1 VRGLSVVEPRADAPE
16 PGATPPRRRGMARR
30 RAVRVAIVVVASL
43 ALAISGAGWYVS
55 GEILDALRISPPAPV
70 EYDTDVLAL
79 NDGRITLDRPDETDL
94 EADRDAVMG
103 LSWEGGY
110 GQVGPAE
117 SSDQGPEVRP
127 FTLLD
132 GEPPEPGRDRVDV
145 DSYAFPPDPGR
156 AGITHEVVTYPG
168 PDGDLEAWAVPG
180 DHPTWIV
187 AVHGAGAGRH
197 EFLRLVDAA
206 RELGHPLLLVTYRN
220 DPGAPA
226 TDGSLIL
233 NGQEEW
239 PDVAAAVDHALRSG
253 ASDVVV
259 YGASMGAGLSLAYA
273 LEGETSPLR
282 ALVLESPNADLR
294 ETVRLRSG
302 EALPIGGVIGDAI
315 LATGRAFTWL
325 RSGLDFD
332 AVDYVDRADDL
343 DVPVLVF
350 HGALD
355 PKIPAEVPTAF
366 AEARPDLI
374 EYHLLD
380 GGAHVRAWN
389 EGPEAYTAT
398 LSDFLGRVTAPG

>member
-1 VRGLSVVEPRADAPE
+1 VRDLSVVDPRLDALELVAPHR
-16 PGATPPRRRGMARR
+16 PRRAPVRR
-30 RAVRVAIVVVASL
+30 RVVRTAIAVLAVL
-43 ALAISGAGWYVS
+43 ALVFGGAGWYVS
-55 GEILDALRISPPAPV
+55 GQILDALRISPPADV
-70 EYDTDVLAL
+70 QHDTEVVALAG
-79 NDGRITLDRPDETDL
+79 DEITLDRPDETDL
-94 EADRDAVMG
+94 AADADAVMG

-110 GQVGPAE
+110 GQIGPAV
-117 SSDQGPEVRP
+117 STDGGLEVRP

-132 GEPPEPGRDRVDV
+132 GTAPEPGRDPVDV

-156 AGITHEVVTYPG
+156 AGTPLEIVTYPG
-168 PDGDLEAWAVPG
+168 PDGDLEAWSVPG

-187 AVHGAGAGRH
+187 AVHGAGAGPH
-197 EFLRLVDAA
+197 EFLRLADAT

-273 LEGETSPLR
+273 LEGDATPLR
-282 ALVLESPNADLR
+282 ALVLESPNVDLR

-302 EALPIGGVIGDAI
+302 DALPVGGIVGDTI
-315 LATGRAFTWL
+315 LAAGRAVTRL

-332 AVDYVDRADDL
+332 AVDYVDRADEL
-343 DVPVLVF
+343 DVPILVF

-355 PKIPAEVPTAF
+355 PKIPLEVPTAF
-366 AEARPDLI
+366 AGARPDLV
-374 EYHLLD
+374 ELHLLED
-380 GGAHVRAWN
+380 GAHVRAWN
-389 EGPEAYTAT
+389 EGPAAYTAT
-398 LSDFLGRVTAPG
+398 LRDFLGRVTAPE

>member
-1 VRGLSVVEPRADAPE
+1 VKGTSVVDPPVRAPE
-16 PGATPPRRRGMARR
+16 PGARPRRRRTTFRR
-30 RAVRVAIVVVASL
+30 RVASVALTLLVVL
-43 ALAISGAGWYVS
+43 ALVYGGAGWYVS
-55 GEILDALRISPPAPV
+55 EQILGALRISPPTPI
-70 EYDTDVLAL
+70 EHDTDVLAL
-79 NDGRITLDRPDETDL
+79 VDGEITLDRPVETDL

-110 GQVGPAE
+110 GQIGPT
-117 SSDQGPEVRP
+117 SSGEGGLEVRP

-132 GEPPEPGRDRVDV
+132 GVPPEPGRDRVDV
-145 DSYAFPPDPGR
+145 DSFAFPPDPAR
-156 AGITHEVVTYPG
+156 AGIPHEVVRYPG
-168 PDGDLEAWAVPG
+168 PDGELEAWWVPG

-197 EFLRLVDAA
+197 EFLRLVEATQD
-206 RELGHPLLLVTYRN
+206 LGHPLLLVTYRN

-226 TDGSLIL
+226 TDGSLVL

-273 LEGETSPLR
+273 LEADPTPLR
-282 ALVLESPNADLR
+282 ALVLESPNVDIR
-294 ETVRLRSG
+294 ETVRLRSS
-302 EALPIGGVIGDAI
+302 EALPVGGFLGDTV
-315 LATGRAFTWL
+315 LAAGRAATRL

-332 AVDYVDRADDL
+332 RVDYVDRADEL
-343 DVPVLVF
+343 EVPVLVF

-355 PKIPAEVPTAF
+355 PKIPVEVPTSF
-366 AEARPDLI
+366 AEARPDLV
-374 EYHLLD
+374 ELHLLD

-389 EGPEAYTAT
+389 EGPEAYAGA
-398 LSDFLGRVTAPG
+398 LRDFLGRVTAPD